1 MKYIAFIYT
10 DENED
15 GFNATIPDLDG
26 CFSCGDTF
34 EEVCEMIKEAGELY
48 CEDLKKLPKPSTLK
62 ELYTKIASL
71 NILKTAIPQITDI
84 KVEKLK
90 RINVMMRSDI
100 IEVLPER
107 LVEFNGNRSAYFQHL
122 AIEDLQNHHIALTT
136 IG

>member
-1 MKYIAFIYT
+1 MKYIAFIYK
-10 DENED
+10 DESGD
-15 GFNATIPDLDG
+15 GFNATIPDLEG

-34 EEVCEMIKEAGELY
+34 EEACEMIKEAGELY

-62 ELYTKIASL
+62 ELSSKMASL
-71 NILKTAIPQITDI
+71 DIPKTAIPQVTEI

-107 LVEFNGNRSAYFQHL
+107 LVEFNGNRSAYLQSLVINDLNSHKI
-122 AIEDLQNHHIALTT
+122 AIS
-136 IG
+136 